1 MLIGSGGGERAE
13 RCRATGIWQVVATAL
28 APLAS
33 GGRDDD
39 RPTGFWRVLVQ
50 VDRIRFATRADD
62 FDGLNGGEAFKD
74 IAGLLSPVAVRL
86 TVVRVLNCGFWS
98 EDECHIFVGVIW

>member
-1 MLIGSGGGERAE
+1 MRVGSGGGERAE

-33 GGRDDD
+33 GAGDDD
-39 RPTGFWRVLVQ
+39 RPTGFWRILGQ

-62 FDGLNGGEAFKD
+62 LD
-74 IAGLLSPVAVRL
+74 
-86 TVVRVLNCGFWS
+86 
-98 EDECHIFVGVIW
+98 